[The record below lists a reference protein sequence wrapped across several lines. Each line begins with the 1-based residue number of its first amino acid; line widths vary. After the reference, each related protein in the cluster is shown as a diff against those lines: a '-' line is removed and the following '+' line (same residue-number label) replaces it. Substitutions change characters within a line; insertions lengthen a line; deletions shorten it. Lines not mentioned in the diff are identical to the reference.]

1 MRVALYRRGLV
12 RSATGVRNSPRVQA
26 ACDVYRPAAI
36 EQLEILGKS
45 VDVDVLLMA
54 MRLMAMSII
63 IMAMSIMAMSIMVM
77 MLMTMSS
84 MEQYG
89 AASWP

>member
-1 MRVALYRRGLV
+1 M
-12 RSATGVRNSPRVQA
+12 PA

-36 EQLEILGKS
+36 EQLAILGKS

-54 MRLMAMSII
+54 MRLMAMSI
-63 IMAMSIMAMSIMVM
+63 MAMSIMVM
-77 MLMTMSS
+77 MLMAMSSMTMSS

>member
-1 MRVALYRRGLV
+1 MRAAMHQRGLA
-12 RSATGVRNSPRVQA
+12 RAAAGVRGSPRVPA

-36 EQLEILGKS
+36 EQLAILGKS

-54 MRLMAMSII
+54 M
-63 IMAMSIMAMSIMVM
+63 SIMVI
-77 MLMTMSS
+77 MLMTMTSMTMSS
-84 MEQYG
+84 MTHYG